1 MPRYPEWFKRAGDF
15 IPAPAALNVGKK
27 LLGYI
32 ATRRETPGVDTLV
45 RRVKLSDGTVVE
57 ASFHGDQ
64 PRVIVYPP
72 DGEQAACEL
81 YVESGMLDLGPNIA
95 SDAGERFERGAPE
108 FDDRPATLHFGDGVD
123 CAPGQAGLNG
133 KVRIDTT
140 VRTLRSECL
149 PKNGG
154 SVESRLSDPA
164 KKRAQ
169 AMLPASCWSGLMQ
182 RYVQA
187 V

>member
-1 MPRYPEWFKRAGDF
+1 MPRYPEWFKRVGDGATH
-15 IPAPAALNVGKK
+15 PGALDIGKK
-27 LLGYI
+27 LLGYL
-32 ATRRETPGVDTLV
+32 ATRRQTPGVDTLV
-45 RRVKLSDGTVVE
+45 RRVKLDDGTVVE

-64 PRVIVYPP
+64 PRVIVYAA
-72 DGEQAACEL
+72 DGQEACEL

-95 SDAGERFERGAPE
+95 SDANKRFNRGPPE
-108 FDDRPATLHFGDGVD
+108 FDDRPATLYFGDGVD

-133 KVRIDTT
+133 KIRINTT
-140 VRTLRSECL
+140 ARTLRSECL

-154 SVESRLSDPA
+154 SVESRLRDPA